1 MLRKFLLNGALVLTS
16 TLFCLVVGE
25 IICRLFFPDAR
36 LRYEADQDVLA
47 AIAPSQN
54 GFIYLSDGS
63 RAPEARINELGLRG
77 ASLAEASER
86 RVLFLGD
93 SFTFGSG
100 VREEESFVSLI
111 DGALGEEVTAVNG
124 GHPGYGI
131 YQMEIKF
138 QRLSPVLRPELVVL
152 IIWESF
158 LLRQRHTKEGHQ
170 AFIARMEKLNRL
182 KSLSVLGTYVYRLY
196 EQIALRF
203 DAKNLV
209 VALQETKEP
218 QFSNEVL
225 HRRAVRLDSE
235 RILRMNDMVRAGGGE
250 FAIVFWPREGYV
262 VDNVEIEMSAGLSAQ
277 FEEFAE
283 ANGIPF
289 FSVQG
294 AFESY
299 PAAALNIP
307 NDGHPTPFAHCLVA
321 RELAGI
327 FEELGHPLE
336 RPVSCAD
343 FLADG

>member
-1 MLRKFLLNGALVLTS
+1 MLRKFLLNGALVLGS
-16 TLFCLVVGE
+16 TLFCLILGE

-47 AIAPSQN
+47 AIAPNQD

-63 RAPEARINELGLRG
+63 RAPKARINELGLRG

-131 YQMEIKF
+131 YQMEIKL

-182 KSLSVLGTYVYRLY
+182 KSFSVLGTYVYRLY

-283 ANGIPF
+283 ANGIPI
-289 FSVQG
+289 FSVQS
-294 AFESY
+294 AFEPY

-327 FEELGHPLE
+327 FEELGHPPE